1 MYSLESDPETFAGRF
16 RTGVERQEMDWRWL
30 MESKGVRCAANNGI

>member
-16 RTGVERQEMDWRWL
+16 RTGAETGDGLEVAHGKQG
-30 MESKGVRCAANNGI
+30 S